1 MAKTKF
7 TLKPLRQSHANT
19 EHTTV
24 DGLVN
29 RVDKWVDKHQKIAN
43 EATEKAERI
52 RAFRKEV
59 SRQSAIVNK
68 RMKRLEEKG
77 LTDTPA
83 YMQYIRLG
91 AEPFSIRGKS
101 YQEVQR
107 TMGEVRSLLE
117 ATTST
122 IRGATN
128 YYERMAENTG
138 LEYESIKELQQTS
151 PVFFELHSKIEQ
163 YLGSLH
169 DIASAIDYEQIWTA
183 INEYVETNKIDL
195 ANSKE
200 SLEKMATNIG
210 RALAGYETPINVEG
224 DSYLLRN

>member
-7 TLKPLRQSHANT
+7 TLKALRQSHKQQ

-24 DGLVN
+24 EGVLN
-29 RVDKWVDKHQKIAN
+29 QVDQWAEKHRKIAN

-52 RAFRKEV
+52 RAFRQEV

-107 TMGEVRSLLE
+107 TMGEVRSLIE

-163 YLGSLH
+163 YLGNLH

-183 INEYVETNKIDL
+183 INEYVEANKVDL
-195 ANSKE
+195 ANSKQ
-200 SLEKMATNIG
+200 SLEKMAENIG
-210 RALAGYETPINVEG
+210 NALAGYEKPINVEG